1 MRLAQALTAT
11 LVLAASCAGHVE
23 QHPGVLPER
32 ELPPPALSALPPDLR
47 AIAGFDETVR
57 SGEDGWLRGGHSLL
71 YRVHLHVGDTERE
84 WFVAMRLISDRGRS
98 GSFQVTPEGAAPRE
112 YRVELLP
119 VAVELIEVGNDE
131 RSISNVW
138 LPRSSMDH
146 SLHTTSRRFEELK
159 ATGER
164 LVDLDPGAQR
174 ELSLGNLGAVT
185 LLSAWQGDPALAGVL
200 KKVVG
205 VPVSALIGV
214 MLEGGITYSVEASLS
229 GDTDVEVELPPPVGL
244 LDGRRIPL
252 NVLLG
257 GATIMHV
264 ELEAVETAAPFNV
277 GAGIARLRG
286 AHPTDAQRWVEVE
299 LIGARLA
306 R

>member
-1 MRLAQALTAT
+1 MRLAEAYAAT
-11 LVLAASCAGHVE
+11 LVLAASCAGHVK

-32 ELPPPALSALPPDLR
+32 DLPDPVLSDLPGDLR
-47 AIAGFDETVR
+47 AMAGFDETVP
-57 SGEDGWLRGGHSLL
+57 SGEDGWIREGHSLL
-71 YRVHLHVGDTERE
+71 YRVHLHAGDMDRE
-84 WFVAMRLISDRGRS
+84 WFVSMRLLSDRGRS
-98 GSFQVTPEGAAPRE
+98 GSFKVTPEDAAPRE
-112 YRVELLP
+112 YQVEFLL
-119 VAVELIEVGNDE
+119 VAVELFEVGNDE
-131 RSISNVW
+131 RSLSTVW
-138 LPRSSMDH
+138 IPRSSMDH
-146 SLHTTSRRFEELK
+146 SLYTTSRRFDELK
-159 ATGER
+159 ATGEK
-164 LVDLDPGAQR
+164 LVDLDPGEQR
-174 ELSLGNLGAVT
+174 ALMLGSLSTVT

-205 VPVSALIGV
+205 VPVRALIGTL
-214 MLEGGITYSVEASLS
+214 MKGKINYAVEAAFV
-229 GDTDVEVELPPPVGL
+229 GDTGVTVELPPPVGP

-257 GATIMHV
+257 GTTLMHV

-277 GAGIARLRG
+277 GAGIVRLRG

>member
-1 MRLAQALTAT
+1 MRPSQTFAAS
-11 LVLAASCAGHVE
+11 LVLAAGCAGHVE

-32 ELPPPALSALPPDLR
+32 ELLPPVLSDLPPDLR

-57 SGEDGWLRGGHSLL
+57 SGEDGWLRGGHSVL
-71 YRVHLHVGDTERE
+71 YRVHLHAGDTDRE
-84 WFVAMRLISDRGRS
+84 WFVAMRLLSDRGRS
-98 GSFQVTPEGAAPRE
+98 GNFRITPEDAAPRE
-112 YRVELLP
+112 YRVECLP
-119 VAVELIEVGNDE
+119 VEVELVEAGNDE
-131 RSISNVW
+131 RSLSTVW

-146 SLHTTSRRFEELK
+146 GLHATSRRLDELK
-159 ATGER
+159 AAGER
-164 LVDLDPGAQR
+164 LVDLEPGEQR
-174 ELSLGNLGAVT
+174 ELTLGSLSAVT
-185 LLSAWQGDPALAGVL
+185 LLSAWQGDPTLAGVL

-205 VPVSALIGV
+205 VPVLALIGTL
-214 MLEGGITYSVEASLS
+214 MEGGIFYTVEGALE
-229 GDTDVEVELPPPVGL
+229 GDTDVTIELPPPVGP

-257 GATIMHV
+257 GKTLMHV

-277 GAGIARLRG
+277 GAGIVRLRG